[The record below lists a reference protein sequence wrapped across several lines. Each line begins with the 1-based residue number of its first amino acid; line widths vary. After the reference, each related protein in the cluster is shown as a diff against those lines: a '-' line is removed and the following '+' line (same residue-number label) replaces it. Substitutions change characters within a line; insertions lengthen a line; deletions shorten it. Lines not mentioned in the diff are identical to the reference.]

1 MEIVDCV
8 VLLVSI
14 SVTEGVTL
22 VILLEDDDDE
32 VGLVV
37 WTVVNVDKVDSDS
50 EIVPSSA
57 EVAVISLVLMVS
69 KIKKIV
75 MYLSQ

>member
-1 MEIVDCV
+1 VEIVDCV